1 MNTIKKLTILLLAL
15 LALTACHHDDEPDGA
30 EFFQNLTPCP
40 TDGIYEGRVFSRSSE
55 DKIGIWCEITKS
67 PGDVDPQMPN
77 VPKKRTDIYISRDV
91 FLGYPPKDNTEIK
104 FQILGIGHFP
114 PEGFPYNYYLLWD
127 RSYYICN
134 INLIAVNIT
143 E

>member
-40 TDGIYEGRVFSRSSE
+40 TDSE
-55 DKIGIWCEITKS
+55 DKIGLWCEITKS
-67 PGDVDPQMPN
+67 PADVDPEMPN

-91 FLGYPPKDNTEIK
+91 FLGYPPKNNTEIK

-143 E
+143 D